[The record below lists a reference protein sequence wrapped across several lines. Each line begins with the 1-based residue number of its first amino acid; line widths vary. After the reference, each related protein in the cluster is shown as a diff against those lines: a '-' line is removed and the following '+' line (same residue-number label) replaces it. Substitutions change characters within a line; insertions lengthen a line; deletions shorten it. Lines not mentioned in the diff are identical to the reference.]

1 MKAREEGDR
10 MRWLDSITG
19 SMDMNLSRLQGI
31 IKDRRRW
38 CATVHKVRESDMNPQ
53 LNNNTNVIDRI

>member
-1 MKAREEGDR
+1 